1 MLRTTIVETFPRLA
15 FYLHSCHDVFRVM
28 NLSIERGV
36 ERGSWAKIVG
46 GWGIERGKRR
56 EDLLGVG
63 GFLGVLLAYTI
74 WRRARS

>member
-1 MLRTTIVETFPRLA
+1 
-15 FYLHSCHDVFRVM
+15 M